1 MKKRHIKKLR
11 KTIEAQRKKPSFFG
25 FVISKLKA
33 YLFTGILVTAP
44 VTMTFYVAYEIF
56 VWVDKWSRALIPPK
70 VAAHD
75 IIPYIPGIGIILLL
89 AVLIAI
95 GMFTTG
101 FIGNFFVRLGDFLVS
116 KMPLVSSI
124 YSLLKQ
130 LFETVLSPK
139 SQSFKEA
146 VLLEYPRK
154 GIWIIGFLAG
164 RTSGELE
171 HKLPERNMLSIFIP
185 TTPNP
190 TSGFLIMV
198 PERDIMRLK
207 MSVEDAL
214 KYVVSCGIV
223 VPEDEKNKLTF
234 KSKH

>member
-11 KTIEAQRKKPSFFG
+11 KTIEEQRKKPSFFG

-33 YLFTGILVTAP
+33 YLFTGILLTAP

-154 GIWIIGFLAG
+154 GIWIIGFLAAE
-164 RTSGELE
+164 TSGELSQ
-171 HKLPERNMLSIFIP
+171 KLPGEKMLSIFIP

-190 TSGFLIMV
+190 TSGFLIFV
-198 PERDIMRLK
+198 PKSEIIELDI
-207 MSVEDAL
+207 SVEDAL
-214 KYVVSCGIV
+214 KFIISGGIV
-223 VPEDEKNKLTF
+223 NPDEVQKK
-234 KSKH
+234 